1 MHTYTMT
8 DKGWVAFRAELL
20 VSVKR
25 KNALAMLEEGI
36 ARTEESWRSAAE
48 EEMNRIDKTT
58 DEDAIIE
65 VGVYYTEGVPEIIY
79 LEDNWFEAVPIE
91 E

>member
-25 KNALAMLEEGI
+25 KNALAMLEEGS
-36 ARTEESWRSAAE
+36 ARTEESWRSDAE